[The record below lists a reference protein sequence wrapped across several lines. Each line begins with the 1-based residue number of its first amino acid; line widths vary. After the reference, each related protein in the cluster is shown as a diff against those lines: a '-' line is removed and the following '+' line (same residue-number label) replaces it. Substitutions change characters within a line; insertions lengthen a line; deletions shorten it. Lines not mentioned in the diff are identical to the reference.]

1 MERST
6 NFIYL
11 KPKSIPQVAF
21 SHVYTTQNYDITLGK
36 KENFIEITYFE
47 TGSTT
52 ITYPNGQLLTLPV
65 HSVFVNFYDTPLKFS
80 SSGTHTHY
88 TVAIELKSEF
98 FLENPDDKSCFRL
111 DKTATDEK
119 FVQGVAEIIKKC
131 VKLVLQ
137 PNKSS
142 LELSALVL
150 QIFSLYQKN
159 ELLLLLS
166 EKESPLILKYVHDA
180 EKYILNHVTEN
191 FTVQDVADEL
201 CISSG
206 YLSNIFRKITGTTI
220 IKYKNNLRLEIIKN
234 LVCNESSTLAEACA
248 SCGITD
254 PNYVSRMFRKYTDS
268 TLTQIKNESKPH
280 R

>member
-1 MERST
+1 MEKQV
-6 NFIYL
+6 NFYYL
-11 KPKSIPQVAF
+11 KPNSIPQVVF
-21 SHVYTTQNYDITLGK
+21 SHVYTTQNYDISLGK
-36 KENFIEITYFE
+36 KENFIEFTYFE
-47 TGSTT
+47 TGFTH
-52 ITYPNGQLLTLPV
+52 ITYPDGELLTLPA
-65 HSVFVNFYDTPLKFS
+65 HSIFVNFYDTPLKFS
-80 SSGTHTHY
+80 SNGTHTHY
-88 TVAIELKSEF
+88 TVAIKLESERL
-98 FLENPDDKSCFRL
+98 LENPNDKSCFRL
-111 DKTATDEK
+111 NKTATDEK
-119 FVQGVAEIIKKC
+119 FVQAVAEIIKKC

-150 QIFSLYQKN
+150 QIFALYQKN

-166 EKESPLILKYVHDA
+166 EKEGPLILKYVHDA

-234 LVCNESSTLAEACA
+234 LVCNESSTLAEACN
-248 SCGITD
+248 SCGISD

-268 TLTQIKNESKPH
+268 TLTQIKNESKS
-280 R
+280 RR